1 MKLRRSFFIDMDKI
15 VFCFSI
21 LYILVLGEAYFKSDS
36 TAIVIYIL
44 HRGKRS
50 IGDALLGG
58 YRIVSRTRP
67 RRSILPSQRSS
78 RKKWNISWIILQL
91 SSRKKRRKR
100 EFWENNKERDISMEY
115 KIFNIF
121 FFNHN
126 YIGNS
131 KTKQLHM
138 VYNISWWILLIKK
151 KKEKILNTS

>member
-1 MKLRRSFFIDMDKI
+1 MKLGRSFFIDMDKI

-91 SSRKKRRKR
+91 SSRKKKGEKENFEKIIRR
-100 EFWENNKERDISMEY
+100 E
-115 KIFNIF
+115 IFRWNTKYLIF
-121 FFNHN
+121 FSLIIIILEILRQNSFIW
-126 YIGNS
+126 YIIYRDG
-131 KTKQLHM
+131 
-138 VYNISWWILLIKK
+138 YC
-151 KKEKILNTS
+151 